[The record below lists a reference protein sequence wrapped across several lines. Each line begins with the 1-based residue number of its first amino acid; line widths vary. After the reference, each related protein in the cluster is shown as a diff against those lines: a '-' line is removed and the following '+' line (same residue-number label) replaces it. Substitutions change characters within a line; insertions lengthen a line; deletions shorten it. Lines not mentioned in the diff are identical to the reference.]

1 MYAFAQPQRSGMNGA
16 WSRDA
21 DGRRRPEE
29 SIRFKII
36 SCGRVGYAHVTG
48 PLDLSAIHPFKVKL
62 QQLLDTGCR
71 ALILDLSGVHF
82 VDSEGVRALLL
93 LRDLAEQR
101 HARLRVVVPP
111 NSPVER
117 TLRLLHFDTLFSIFR
132 SAAAAWRL
140 GQSRVAGRQS

>member
-1 MYAFAQPQRSGMNGA
+1 MYAFAQPQRGGMNGA

-21 DGRRRPEE
+21 DGLRRPEE
-29 SIRFKII
+29 SIHFRIV
-36 SCGRVGYAHVTG
+36 SCGRVGYAHVAG
-48 PLDLSAIHPFKVKL
+48 PLDLSAICPFKEKL

-71 ALILDLSGVHF
+71 SLILDLSGVQF

-93 LRDLAEQR
+93 LRDQAEQR

-117 TLRLLHFDTLFSIFR
+117 TLRLLRFDALFSIFR
-132 SAAAAWRL
+132 SASAAWRREP
-140 GQSRVAGRQS
+140 SRVGNHGP